1 MTMIPTVTP
10 CSAAAAGSRS
20 RGMSRGVM
28 ADFVAMTIEF
38 AAEFTTLRT
47 KSHPT
52 VSRPVHASTASS
64 AVEPKVTTAASK
76 ATVRR
81 SNASASMPP

>member
-1 MTMIPTVTP
+1 
-10 CSAAAAGSRS
+10 
-20 RGMSRGVM
+20 M
-28 ADFVAMTIEF
+28 ADFVAITMEF

-52 VSRPVHASTASS
+52 VSRPVHARVASR
-64 AVEPKVTTAASK
+64 AVEAKVTTAARR